1 MTYDDDP
8 RGQHIY
14 SPEDSDTQKYGD
26 WQTRAVVGCLMLAA
40 VAASAIAF
48 YFQQ

>member
-1 MTYDDDP
+1 MSYDDDP

-26 WQTRAVVGCLMLAA
+26 WQTRVA
-40 VAASAIAF
+40 VAVMMVSAALLSVAACH
-48 YFQQ
+48 FQ